1 MLVLLHILVMMMSIA
16 LRFFTKIVSNGH
28 HHWRIKIKSQS
39 VYGCILFGI
48 WKTKSGNPPTDKWF
62 TKRNHNGYAYIINL
76 GYTASQTND
85 GNINDKQY
93 GVLCKVND
101 IIEM

>member
-62 TKRNHNGYAYIINL
+62 TLNHNGYAYMINV
-76 GYTASQTND
+76 GCTASQADDYD
-85 GNINDKQY
+85 GDEEY
-93 GVLCKVND
+93 GIKCKVND